1 MSSLDPMCS
10 RVIMSM
16 ESNLPLSADIP
27 DNGVSVEG
35 VEKKSFI
42 LAPPLVVPWKNPFF
56 SLCEPLKHVDLSL
69 LGTQYVANKPFLM
82 SSLHL

>member
-1 MSSLDPMCS
+1 MEGGEIDTQPKEEKKKKQGNVVMGSLDPICS

-35 VEKKSFI
+35 GEKKVSYWPTAGRPMKESF
-42 LAPPLVVPWKNPFF
+42 LF
-56 SLCEPLKHVDLSL
+56 SL
-69 LGTQYVANKPFLM
+69 
-82 SSLHL
+82 

>member
-1 MSSLDPMCS
+1 MSSLDPICS

-35 VEKKSFI
+35 GEKKKFHI
-42 LAPPLVVPWKNPFF
+42 GPLLVVP
-56 SLCEPLKHVDLSL
+56 
-69 LGTQYVANKPFLM
+69 
-82 SSLHL
+82 